1 MPQLCDEI
9 QNFELNGNPRM
20 VNLQESAEL
29 ASFRLEIRSFVARHL
44 PERVRDQARRGVP
57 MSRSDQDLW
66 ELELVGRGW
75 FVPHWPVQWGGL
87 GMNPDFKMVLDEEL
101 ARNDCPE
108 ANVFGTDMVGPMLM
122 RFGDEAQ
129 KHYFLPRT
137 AGLQIR
143 WCQGYSE
150 PNAGSDLAA
159 LQTRA
164 VRASD
169 HYVVNGS
176 KIWTSGAHYADWMFA
191 LVRTGAE
198 SKPQEGISFLL
209 IDMKSP
215 GITVQPVIGIHG
227 WHMFNQV
234 FFDNV
239 WVPVVNRVAE
249 ENAGWTVAKSVLESE
264 RLKLSRVPENH
275 RRLAR
280 VKHMAAQV
288 YERGEPVARREWF
301 KLRLA
306 ALEVRL
312 MALEAS
318 VAQFRRQAQGGA
330 RLGPE
335 TGRLKLRG
343 SQLIQDFENLA
354 VDVAGPDSLA
364 YDRAAHFEGAPQAGG
379 AGLLTPWFSATASA
393 RRFISRGFTIAGGS
407 SEIQHN
413 QLAKQV
419 LGL

>member
-1 MPQLCDEI
+1 MKL
-9 QNFELNGNPRM
+9 FE
-20 VNLQESAEL
+20 ETAEL
-29 ASFRLEIRSFVARHL
+29 AAFRHEVRRFVDAHL
-44 PERVRDQARRGVP
+44 PGRVRDQARRGVL
-57 MSRSDQDLW
+57 MNRADQDLW
-66 ELELVGRGW
+66 EMELVKRGW

-87 GMNPDFKMVLDEEL
+87 GMTPDVKMVLDEEL

-108 ANVFGTDMVGPMLM
+108 SNVFGTDMVGPMLM

-137 AGLQIR
+137 ASLQIR

-164 VRASD
+164 ILRTDGKGD

-176 KIWTSGAHYADWMFA
+176 KIWTSGGHYADWMFA
-191 LVRTGAE
+191 LVRTGVD

-239 WVPVVNRVAE
+239 QVPVAHRVAE

-280 VKHMAAQV
+280 VKLMAAQV
-288 YERGEPVARREWF
+288 MERGEPVAQREWF
-301 KLRLA
+301 RLRLA
-306 ALEVRL
+306 TLEVRL

-343 SQLIQDFENLA
+343 SQLIQAFENLA

-364 YDRAAHFEGAPQAGG
+364 YDQAAHFEGTSHEGG
-379 AGLLTPWFSATASA
+379 AAPITPWFSATASA